1 MCIDVRKEPI
11 FYEVKIE
18 DLPREAKKSREV
30 RLDVSALNFW
40 TTGQHAFFDVRGFS
54 LFAQR
59 HSKMAAEKCFRD
71 NEDEKRRNYGNRVL
85 QIKNRSFTHLVFAV
99 NGGMG
104 KECIWLYKRLAEM
117 IADKPKAPISIV
129 KYSIRTF
136 ICFSLL
142 ISMIRCL
149 KGSRSPRYS
158 HTKDIDIK
166 VNTFKLIK

>member
-1 MCIDVRKEPI
+1 MDEVCIDVRKEPI

-59 HSKMAAEKCFRD
+59 HSKMAAEKCFRA

-129 KYSIRTF
+129 K
-136 ICFSLL
+136 
-142 ISMIRCL
+142 
-149 KGSRSPRYS
+149 
-158 HTKDIDIK
+158 
-166 VNTFKLIK
+166 

>member
-1 MCIDVRKEPI
+1 MKSKLKI
-11 FYEVKIE
+11 FHGKQ
-18 DLPREAKKSREV
+18 KK
-30 RLDVSALNFW
+30 
-40 TTGQHAFFDVRGFS
+40 
-54 LFAQR
+54 
-59 HSKMAAEKCFRD
+59 AEKSVSMSVHSISGRLVNMHFLTQEDSVSLLRD
-71 NEDEKRRNYGNRVL
+71 IVRWQLRSASEPMRTKREETMVIECCKLKIGF
-85 QIKNRSFTHLVFAV
+85 FTHLVFAV

-142 ISMIRCL
+142 RSMIRCL

>member
-40 TTGQHAFFDVRGFS
+40 TTGQHAFFDVRGFC

-59 HSKMAAEKCFRD
+59 HSKMAAEKCFRA

-85 QIKNRSFTHLVFAV
+85 QIKNRFLHSPGFCCKWRYGKRMHLALQ
-99 NGGMG
+99 
-104 KECIWLYKRLAEM
+104 K
-117 IADKPKAPISIV
+117 IS
-129 KYSIRTF
+129 RDD
-136 ICFSLL
+136 C
-142 ISMIRCL
+142 R
-149 KGSRSPRYS
+149 
-158 HTKDIDIK
+158 
-166 VNTFKLIK
+166 